1 MATVMKKRLPLPQ
14 SIEIY
19 RTMKKAVTLLLVT
32 LIVLSTGCI
41 AKDKKNIVGGT
52 WQRLN
57 VNGSSNLTLSFTD
70 DGAVVF
76 THTGVGV
83 TSTGTW
89 KAKATALYH
98 LLTIEDTEDVAGIS
112 VNAQWNIIRLTP
124 ELMIIS
130 TDDFGGQVTYDFVRQ

>member
-1 MATVMKKRLPLPQ
+1 MKKRLPLLQ

-19 RTMKKAVTLLLVT
+19 RTMKKAVTLLVMT
-32 LIVLSTGCI
+32 LILFSTGCI
-41 AKDKKNIVGGT
+41 SKDKKNIVGGT
-52 WQRLN
+52 WQRVN
-57 VNGSSNLTLSFTD
+57 VNGDNNLTLTFTD

-76 THTGVGV
+76 THTDAGV
-83 TSTGTW
+83 TSTGAW

-98 LLTIEDTEDVAGIS
+98 LLTIEDTEDAAGIS
-112 VNAQWNIIRLTP
+112 VNAEWNIIRLTS